1 MKKTDIIVIVFVLVV
16 EAMLFIYIFNNFENS
31 IGENR
36 HVEMYV
42 NNQLIFSKK
51 VTEET
56 EEK

>member
-42 NNQLIFSKK
+42 NNR
-51 VTEET
+51 
-56 EEK
+56 